1 MNRNSLFALSLGIAG
16 MFWAAQHATAQT
28 TSCAAREMVVARL
41 ADRYGESRQGI
52 GLGQDNSVLELY
64 ASPETGTWTIL
75 VTLPNGLSC
84 LVASGEA
91 WERVAEVLTPGEGA

>member
-16 MFWAAQHATAQT
+16 MLWAAQHANAQT
-28 TSCAAREMVVARL
+28 TSCAEREMVVGRL
-41 ADRYGESRQGI
+41 ADRYGESPQGI
-52 GLGQDNSVLELY
+52 GLGQDNSVLEVF
-64 ASPETGTWTIL
+64 ASAETGTWTIL

-91 WERVAEVLTPGEGA
+91 WERVAEALVPGEGA

>member
-1 MNRNSLFALSLGIAG
+1 M
-16 MFWAAQHATAQT
+16 
-28 TSCAAREMVVARL
+28 
-41 ADRYGESRQGI
+41 
-52 GLGQDNSVLELY
+52 LELY

-75 VTLPNGLSC
+75 VPLPNGLSC